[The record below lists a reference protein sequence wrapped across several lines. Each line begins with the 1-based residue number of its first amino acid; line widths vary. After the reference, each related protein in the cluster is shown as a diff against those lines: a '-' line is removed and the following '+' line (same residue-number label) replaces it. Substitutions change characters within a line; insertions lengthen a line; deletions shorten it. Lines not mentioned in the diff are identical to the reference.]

1 MTVYW
6 RVEPDTKFPED
17 RIDEV
22 RVGHGFVS
30 GYLDASDDAAV
41 VSLGIVEQVRPE
53 LVISWRPVTLT
64 LFPSPRGIPK
74 WKNMPVFKFPKDRAA
89 AYRLDDHFAAAFDPS
104 PMVTVNVS
112 DLSAVRV
119 PPTKPRASGVTNPG
133 RS

>member
-30 GYLDASDDAAV
+30 GYLDASDNAAV
-41 VSLGIVEQVRPE
+41 VSLGTVEQVRPE

-64 LFPSPRGIPK
+64 LFPSSRGIPK

-89 AYRLDDHFAAAFDPS
+89 AYRLDDHFAAAFGTS
-104 PMVTVNVS
+104 
-112 DLSAVRV
+112 
-119 PPTKPRASGVTNPG
+119 
-133 RS
+133 